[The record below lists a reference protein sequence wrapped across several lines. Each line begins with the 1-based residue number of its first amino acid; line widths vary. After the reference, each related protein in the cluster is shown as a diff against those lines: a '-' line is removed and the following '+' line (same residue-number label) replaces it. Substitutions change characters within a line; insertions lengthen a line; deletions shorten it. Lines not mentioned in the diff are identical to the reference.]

1 MKLIPYAG
9 QEHEESQEPRPQR
22 ILRAFRAGSDT
33 SRIASRL
40 TIPEAVV
47 ERELHEARAIEQ
59 RNNNGGSDA

>member
-9 QEHEESQEPRPQR
+9 QEHEDSQEPRPQR

-47 ERELHEARAIEQ
+47 ERELHEARAIE
-59 RNNNGGSDA
+59 RASKEGGAR